1 MTDIAATTEMLDA
14 YTRFGQRI
22 HNERENDEER
32 LLLLANMMD
41 YVTKETDADQLHQSV
56 VYWPR
61 ENVTLGALSC
71 MVRDTVCLESAT
83 SRRIQFAVNPLS
95 YFNTHTE
102 TPYCC
107 KYCHFT
113 GSTRFTQ
120 EDFIPASFVASLFR
134 DLKNRRRRHNTGTQT
149 PAATTTRKRLF
160 SDVHDSHTIKVSTTG
175 TSIAAGIPCRTYS
188 HCRRNDD
195 GDFRHGYTMTGALEG
210 NFALDMRHIKG
221 IVGVS
226 PIDATTPYSV
236 IVSLSALVRLE
247 HHSPDRFT
255 EITFLSPLS
264 LRTTT
269 IAYNALHHGLPLSSL
284 IEENDGSTAC
294 THCRID
300 SNDALIFMFDTY
312 ATHNRLAIESV
323 CRCRCNVDFA
333 LYALWYQE
341 GESLLPIAMH
351 INTNEFTTA
360 ICRDRI
366 NSGVIPVTVMQHTIP
381 KARSTGA
388 KVNATFDEYG
398 SMETYFD
405 VIDLITRI
413 KITDTNV
420 KSPPIPEFYITSTP
434 ISVRQL
440 RRTTGMPST
449 TTTNIPQ
456 CNISTVIPPDHPL
469 HISNRLHHE
478 EPLLWSIFHNGRAL
492 ALFNVHDRCVS
503 LTPITPGERFEVVNY
518 VVY

>member
-1 MTDIAATTEMLDA
+1 
-14 YTRFGQRI
+14 
-22 HNERENDEER
+22 
-32 LLLLANMMD
+32 
-41 YVTKETDADQLHQSV
+41 
-56 VYWPR
+56 
-61 ENVTLGALSC
+61 
-71 MVRDTVCLESAT
+71 
-83 SRRIQFAVNPLS
+83 
-95 YFNTHTE
+95 
-102 TPYCC
+102 
-107 KYCHFT
+107 
-113 GSTRFTQ
+113 
-120 EDFIPASFVASLFR
+120 
-134 DLKNRRRRHNTGTQT
+134 
-149 PAATTTRKRLF
+149 
-160 SDVHDSHTIKVSTTG
+160 
-175 TSIAAGIPCRTYS
+175 
-188 HCRRNDD
+188 
-195 GDFRHGYTMTGALEG
+195 MTGALEG

-255 EITFLSPLS
+255 EITLLTPLA

-269 IAYNALHHGLPLSSL
+269 IAYNALHHGLTLNSL
-284 IEENDGSTAC
+284 IEENDGAASC

-312 ATHNRLAIESV
+312 ATHNRLAIESA

-333 LYALWYQE
+333 IYALWYQE
-341 GESLLPIAMH
+341 GASLLPMAMH

-360 ICRDRI
+360 VCRDRV
-366 NSGVIPVTVMQHTIP
+366 SSSTVMQQHTIP
-381 KARSTGA
+381 RARSTGA
-388 KVNATFDEYG
+388 KVNAIFDEYG

-405 VIDLITRI
+405 VIDLITRL

-420 KSPPIPEFYITSTP
+420 KSPPMPEFYITATP

-440 RRTTGMPST
+440 RRTT
-449 TTTNIPQ
+449 TTTNTTPGNVSQ

-469 HISNRLHHE
+469 HNHLRHD

-492 ALFNVHDRCVS
+492 ALFNIHDRCVS
-503 LTPITPGERFEVVNY
+503 LTPIMPGERFEVVNY